1 MGEVPSSRWCK
12 VNPIHEDGGNFMRN
26 FVQASTASAFSYQKW
41 PCSQSPF
48 LDFQRD
54 FQSERQ
60 TDEWW
65 HTWCAFEKQT
75 NLLIQ
80 KSEYSQTST
89 HTAQE
94 GLDSP
99 YHRSPYWQSK
109 LWQRLSITDD
119 IYHMLNQIAKG
130 NLCFF
135 PKNNL
140 DTAIAFLIHYLSP
153 VFCWRLTHFNLIFT
167 SSKTFSKAGV
177 DFEKV
182 LPMNTH

>member
-12 VNPIHEDGGNFMRN
+12 VNPIHEDGGNFMRD

-75 NLLIQ
+75 NLLIR

-99 YHRSPYWQSK
+99 YHRSPCWQSK
-109 LWQRLSITDD
+109 LWQTETQHHRWHLPCVKSDCQGEPLFLS
-119 IYHMLNQIAKG
+119 QEQPG
-130 NLCFF
+130 CCCCFPNPLPF
-135 PKNNL
+135 
-140 DTAIAFLIHYLSP
+140 
-153 VFCWRLTHFNLIFT
+153 
-167 SSKTFSKAGV
+167 SSLLLEINTF
-177 DFEKV
+177 
-182 LPMNTH
+182 

>member
-1 MGEVPSSRWCK
+1 MEGILCVTLSKPQQPQPSAIRSDHALNPHFWISKEISRVKGRQTSDGTLDVPSRNK
-12 VNPIHEDGGNFMRN
+12 PISWFRSLNIPRL
-26 FVQASTASAFSYQKW
+26 
-41 PCSQSPF
+41 P
-48 LDFQRD
+48 
-54 FQSERQ
+54 
-60 TDEWW
+60 
-65 HTWCAFEKQT
+65 HTRLKKG
-75 NLLIQ
+75 LIPP
-80 KSEYSQTST
+80 TT
-89 HTAQE
+89 
-94 GLDSP
+94 GLPTDSP
-99 YHRSPYWQSK
+99 SCDR
-109 LWQRLSITDD
+109 QRLSITDD

-140 DTAIAFLIHYLSP
+140 DAAIAFLIHYLSP